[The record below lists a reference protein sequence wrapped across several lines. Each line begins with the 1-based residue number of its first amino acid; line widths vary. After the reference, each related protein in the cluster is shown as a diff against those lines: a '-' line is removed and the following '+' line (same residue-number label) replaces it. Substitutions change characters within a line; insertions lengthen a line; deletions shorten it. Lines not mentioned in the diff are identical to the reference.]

1 MPRRRT
7 LPQDCIVCFEDPCT
21 CIKKPEKAK
30 RPPRQRTPEPETR
43 PEQEQVVVA
52 PKPSDT
58 NAMKKAAQAAEL
70 DRRKTEPL
78 AAQCRT
84 NLSDDDALMVDAV
97 RLLNDTFGPIDG
109 PDIEK
114 YRPYL
119 NRPATPGERAA
130 AWRARRRGA

>member
-1 MPRRRT
+1 
-7 LPQDCIVCFEDPCT
+7 
-21 CIKKPEKAK
+21 
-30 RPPRQRTPEPETR
+30 
-43 PEQEQVVVA
+43 
-52 PKPSDT
+52 
-58 NAMKKAAQAAEL
+58 MKQAAQAAEL
-70 DRRKTEPL
+70 DRRKTAPL
-78 AAQCRT
+78 AAGSKT

-119 NRPATPGERAA
+119 SRSATAGERAA